1 VGARAYGRDMTR
13 QPPPHILIAGGG
25 VAAVEAV
32 AALRALA
39 GPLPRIT
46 LLAPGAEL
54 TQRAASVAAPFGF
67 GRPGSLP
74 FEAIQRHARFDFHRG
89 TLAAVEPD
97 ERIVIDDHGERL
109 AYDVLLVAIGART
122 APALPGAISF
132 AGPADAGAVTEA
144 LERTSRVAFVLPAGA
159 GWALP
164 VYELAI
170 MAAIEL
176 RGRGGE
182 PELTVVTPERAPL
195 WVFGPDASAAI
206 GELLA
211 ERGIALR
218 TGARA
223 VAVRPG
229 ELELADGAVILAD
242 RVIAL
247 PRLTGPAVPG
257 LPHTT
262 DGFIPVDRH
271 GRVPGVP
278 GVYAAGDATTFPLK
292 QGGLATQ
299 QADAAA
305 EAIAAE
311 LGALV
316 EPASFR
322 PVLRGLMLTGGAP
335 LYLRSRLSSAGEPE
349 ESCSRPAARWPVAAV
364 SRRALWWPP
373 SKIAGRYLAP
383 LLATARPPLLSSAL
397 LQDLPAGPVTD
408 DHDDAR
414 ELALLLADEDAAMG
428 DYVQALHA
436 LDAAA
441 VLTGGIPP
449 AEWAQ
454 RREAWLVAARS
465 QPAPV

>member
-1 VGARAYGRDMTR
+1 MTR
-13 QPPPHILIAGGG
+13 QPPRHILIAGGG

-46 LLAPGAEL
+46 LLAPEAEL
-54 TQRAASVAAPFGF
+54 TQRAASVAEPFGF
-67 GRPGSLP
+67 GLPGALP
-74 FEAIQRHARFDFHRG
+74 FEAIQRHARFDFRHG

-132 AGPADAGAVTEA
+132 AGPADAAVVAAAIAEA
-144 LERTSRVAFVLPAGA
+144 LERTSRLAFVLSAGA

-164 VYELAI
+164 IYELAI
-170 MAAIEL
+170 MAAVEL
-176 RGRGGE
+176 RGRGAD
-182 PELTVVTPERAPL
+182 PQITVVTPERAPL
-195 WVFGPDASAAI
+195 WVFGPDASVAI
-206 GELLA
+206 TELLA
-211 ERGIALR
+211 ERGIAMR

-229 ELELADGAVILAD
+229 VLELAEGPVVLAD

-247 PRLTGPAVPG
+247 PRLTGPAIPG
-257 LPHTT
+257 LPHNT

-271 GRVPGVP
+271 GRVAGVP
-278 GVYAAGDATTFPLK
+278 SVYAAGDATTFPLK

-311 LGALV
+311 LGALI
-316 EPASFR
+316 EPAPFR

-335 LYLRSRLSSAGEPE
+335 LYLRSRLSPAGEPE
-349 ESCSRPAARWPVAAV
+349 ESCSRPVARRPVAAV

-373 SKIAGRYLAP
+373 AKIAGRYLAP

-408 DHDDAR
+408 DRVDAR
-414 ELALLLADEDAAMG
+414 ELALLVAEEDAAVG

-449 AEWAQ
+449 TEWAQ
-454 RREAWLVAARS
+454 RREAWLLAT
-465 QPAPV
+465 QGEPAPA